1 LIITGTC
8 EKEIAA
14 FKEEMHR
21 LFDMSDLGLLSYY
34 LGLEVKQGAAGI
46 TISQSAYEVKILEVA
61 GMAGCNACHTAMEAR
76 LKLKKWT
83 PEDVVD
89 ATRFRSVVGSLR
101 YLCITR
107 PDITHAIGMV
117 SRYMEAPSTQH

>member
-1 LIITGTC
+1 
-8 EKEIAA
+8 
-14 FKEEMHR
+14 
-21 LFDMSDLGLLSYY
+21 
-34 LGLEVKQGAAGI
+34 
-46 TISQSAYEVKILEVA
+46 VKILEVA
-61 GMAGCNACHTAMEAR
+61 GMAGCNACHTPMEAR
-76 LKLKKWT
+76 LKLRKGT